1 MANLEGKD
9 YSLAE
14 LCITACAEAFREDS
28 EVLASGMGLVP
39 RLGVGL
45 AKLTFSPDLLLND
58 AECTLVSEPIP
69 PGPRGDYKLKVEG
82 WLPFR
87 AVFDLLWGG
96 RRHCMNMPTQLD
108 RWGQQNISLIGDTDQ
123 PKVQLLGVRG
133 IPGNSI
139 NHPSSF
145 FIPNHGKRTLVEDVD
160 MVSGVGHDPA
170 RWRAGMNKSFM
181 ELRRCVTNLAV
192 LDWGGP
198 DHQMR
203 IVSLHPG
210 VTVDDVQEATSFPL
224 AVAEGIGET
233 PGPDETQLRLIR
245 SVIDVND
252 LRATVFPEKK

>member
-1 MANLEGKD
+1 MTPIEGKD

-14 LCITACAEAFREDS
+14 LCIAACAEAFRGDGEI
-28 EVLASGMGLVP
+28 LASGMGLVP
-39 RLGVGL
+39 RLGAGL

-58 AECTLVSEPIP
+58 GECTLVSEPIP
-69 PGPRGDYKLKVEG
+69 PGPRGSYQPQVEG

-96 RRHCMNMPTQLD
+96 RRHCMNTPTQLD
-108 RWGQQNISLIGDTDQ
+108 RFGQQNISLIGDPDQ

-145 FIPNHGKRTLVEDVD
+145 FIPNHGKRTLVEQVD
-160 MVSGVGHDPA
+160 MVSGVGYDPD
-170 RWRAGMNKSFM
+170 RWKPGMNADLM
-181 ELRRCVTNLAV
+181 ELRRCITNLAV

-203 IVSLHPG
+203 VISLHPG
-210 VTVDDVQEATSFPL
+210 VQFEDVQEATSFPL
-224 AVAEGIGET
+224 AQIDGLAET
-233 PGPDETQLRLIR
+233 AGPDAESLRILR
-245 SVIDVND
+245 DVLDVNN
-252 LRATVFPEKK
+252 LRATVFPEK

>member
-1 MANLEGKD
+1 
-9 YSLAE
+9 
-14 LCITACAEAFREDS
+14 
-28 EVLASGMGLVP
+28 
-39 RLGVGL
+39 
-45 AKLTFSPDLLLND
+45 
-58 AECTLVSEPIP
+58 
-69 PGPRGDYKLKVEG
+69 
-82 WLPFR
+82 
-87 AVFDLLWGG
+87 
-96 RRHCMNMPTQLD
+96 
-108 RWGQQNISLIGDTDQ
+108 LIGDTDQ

-198 DHQMR
+198 EHQMR

-233 PGPDETQLRLIR
+233 TGPDETQLRLIR
-245 SVIDVND
+245 SVIDVNG

>member
-1 MANLEGKD
+1 MANLEGKK

-14 LCITACAEAFREDS
+14 LCITACAEAFRGDG

-69 PGPRGDYKLKVEG
+69 PGPRNDYQLQVEG

-87 AVFDLLWGG
+87 SVFDLLWGG
-96 RRHCMNMPTQLD
+96 RRHCMNMPTQID
-108 RWGQQNISLIGDTDQ
+108 GFGQQNISRIGDVDQ

-139 NHPSSF
+139 NHASSF
-145 FIPNHGKRTLVEDVD
+145 FVPNHSKRTFVAKVD

-170 RWRAGMNKSFM
+170 RWKAGVKKDFM
-181 ELRRCVTNLAV
+181 DLRRVVSNLAV
-192 LDWGGP
+192 LDFGGP
-198 DHQMR
+198 GSQMR
-203 IVSLHPG
+203 ILSTHPG
-210 VTVDDVQEATSFPL
+210 VSIEDVQEATDFPL
-224 AVAEGIGET
+224 SCAENVGET
-233 PGPDETQLRLIR
+233 RGPDAEELRLIR
-245 SVIDVND
+245 EQIDVND
-252 LRATVFPEKK
+252 LRATVFPEK